1 MKNSMRILSIC
12 MMMWVGLASSVHATS
27 AEEVAEQ
34 RAAVRE
40 KTKQILNDLYQA
52 EPSPK
57 KAAAKSGEAGAAY
70 QGAISIWP
78 GVWLYQLT
86 DQGLALELTVKGTKY
101 YKDDELN

>member
-12 MMMWVGLASSVHATS
+12 MMMWVGLASSVHAPS

-40 KTKQILNDLYQA
+40 KTKQILNDLYKA

-57 KAAAKSGEAGAAY
+57 KAVAKSAGYAVFSNFGMRFLVSGGGTGKR
-70 QGAISIWP
+70 QAINP
-78 GVWLYQLT
+78 
-86 DQGLALELTVKGTKY
+86 KTKQEVFVFEN
-101 YKDDELN
+101 KQA